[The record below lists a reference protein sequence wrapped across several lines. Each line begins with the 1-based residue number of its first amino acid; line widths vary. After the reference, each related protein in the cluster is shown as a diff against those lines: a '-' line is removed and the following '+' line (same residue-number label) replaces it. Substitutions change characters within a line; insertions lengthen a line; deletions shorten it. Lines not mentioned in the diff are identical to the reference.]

1 MKQQRIKIAAYTLI
15 AVMLAGLLCGCGS
28 GSSSSGDSS
37 AEGMY
42 QGVSMSYAGF
52 DMDLEDG
59 EETYIELKSGG
70 KGKISFEGTTS
81 SLKWKLEEDGTLTT
95 TIEGDDYY
103 GSINDGTLTVDIMDI
118 IYTFEGVDGAGK
130 GIGGSGGSAG
140 SDSSSSSQGLS
151 GSVLDRLRSLEKGE
165 EPYGIED
172 GYYEYE

>member
-1 MKQQRIKIAAYTLI
+1 MKKQKTKMIACILI
-15 AVMLAGLLCGCGS
+15 TVLLTGVLTACGSSSGS
-28 GSSSSGDSS
+28 GSSSS

-42 QGVSMSYAGF
+42 QGVSMSYGGF
-52 DMDLEDG
+52 DMELEDG

-81 SLKWKLEEDGTLTT
+81 SLKWKLDDDGTLTT

-103 GSINDGTLTVDIMDI
+103 GSINDGTMTLDIMDI

-130 GIGGSGGSAG
+130 GIGGSGSG
-140 SDSSSSSQGLS
+140 SSSSSQGLS